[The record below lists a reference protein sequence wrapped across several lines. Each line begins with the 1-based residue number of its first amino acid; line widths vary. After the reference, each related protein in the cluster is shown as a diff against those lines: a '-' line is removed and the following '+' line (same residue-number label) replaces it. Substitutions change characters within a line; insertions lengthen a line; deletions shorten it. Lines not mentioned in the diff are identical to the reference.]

1 MATAQT
7 RSPTFQPSLS
17 AVAASIAA
25 SSAFCGLR
33 PVLSVKPWKR
43 GTSATDARKFG
54 APPLPMRLPFL
65 PRIVPASKIEPS
77 AFATPGCWRTLSS
90 TAAETVGGVP
100 PLLVVSI
107 VLCGVMAASVPRLET
122 VKIVSKALL
131 IESVKTYV
139 PAISVVPRT
148 TASTVS
154 ASRSLRASSPRRAT
168 LRMLSRPP
176 S

>member
-1 MATAQT
+1 M
-7 RSPTFQPSLS
+7 
-17 AVAASIAA
+17 
-25 SSAFCGLR
+25 
-33 PVLSVKPWKR
+33 KPWKR
-43 GTSATDARKFG
+43 GTSATEARKFG

-77 AFATPGCWRTLSS
+77 ALATPGCWRTLSS
-90 TAAETVGGVP
+90 TGPGTVGAVP

-107 VLCGVMAASVPRLET
+107 VLCGVIAASVPRLET

-139 PAISVVPRT
+139 PAISVVPST

-154 ASRSLRASSPRRAT
+154 ARRSLRAKSPRRAT
-168 LRMLSRPP
+168 LPMPSRPP

>member
-1 MATAQT
+1 M
-7 RSPTFQPSLS
+7 
-17 AVAASIAA
+17 
-25 SSAFCGLR
+25 
-33 PVLSVKPWKR
+33 
-43 GTSATDARKFG
+43 
-54 APPLPMRLPFL
+54 
-65 PRIVPASKIEPS
+65 
-77 AFATPGCWRTLSS
+77 
-90 TAAETVGGVP
+90 P

-154 ASRSLRASSPRRAT
+154 ARRSLRAKQPAQGD
-168 LRMLSRPP
+168 LAHA
-176 S
+176 